1 MISREEKNKVF
12 VDEIK
17 KEQAIKIS
25 KIILKVL
32 GIVILCFT
40 LIFLYIYFIG
50 PRGLKTNEFVIN
62 DSSIPNNFSGIK
74 VLHFS
79 DILYGSTINKDN
91 IEKLSKEIKLIN
103 PDIVFFTGNI
113 INEEYEI
120 EEDEIKSLNEFF
132 KNIPYTIGKYSVSGD
147 IDTSTFNLITEN
159 TNFIVLN
166 NEIIDVYNDKEKINI
181 IGIDKNNEKKE
192 IKKTDN
198 YTITIINNY
207 DDYEE
212 YNLTSNLVLSGH
224 NLGGELRLFGL
235 PIVGT
240 DKYLNKY
247 YEENNTK
254 IYISSGLGTKHHIR
268 FMNKPSINV
277 YRLYNK

>member
-50 PRGLKTNEFVIN
+50 PRGLKTNEYIIN
-62 DSSIPNNFSGIK
+62 DSNIPNNFNGIK

-91 IEKLSKEIKLIN
+91 IEKLSKEINLIN

-113 INEEYEI
+113 ISDEYEI
-120 EEDEIKSLNEFF
+120 KEDEIKSLNEFF
-132 KNIPYTIGKYSVSGD
+132 KNIPYTIGKYSVPGD
-147 IDTSTFNLITEN
+147 IDTSTFNLIMEN

-207 DDYEE
+207 DNYSE

-240 DKYLNKY
+240 DKYLNSY

-277 YRLYNK
+277 YRLYNE